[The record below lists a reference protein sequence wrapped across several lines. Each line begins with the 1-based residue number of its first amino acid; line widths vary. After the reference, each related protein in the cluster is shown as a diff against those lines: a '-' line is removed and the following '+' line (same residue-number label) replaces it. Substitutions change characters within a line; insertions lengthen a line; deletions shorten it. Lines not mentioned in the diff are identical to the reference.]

1 MMNTN
6 EKKVE
11 ETNTQAQE
19 NAQVAEAQQP
29 QVPAQ
34 PEEKQHWY
42 DKPVA
47 VGKKIHNSK
56 AAKVARGLA
65 LVGFGAFIGY
75 EVANG
80 KSDDDAKPQT
90 VAEPVAEVQ
99 ATEVPTEE

>member
-11 ETNTQAQE
+11 ETSTQAQE
-19 NAQVAEAQQP
+19 NTQVAETQQP

-34 PEEKQHWY
+34 PEEKKGFFTKLKETGSKVAHS
-42 DKPVA
+42 KVTKTIVA
-47 VGKKIHNSK
+47 VGLAAGGFALGYSAADNKNKNS
-56 AAKVARGLA
+56 
-65 LVGFGAFIGY
+65 
-75 EVANG
+75 E
-80 KSDDDAKPQT
+80 STQT

>member
-11 ETNTQAQE
+11 ETNTQ
-19 NAQVAEAQQP
+19 VAAQQP

-34 PEEKQHWY
+34 PEEKKGFFTKVKETGSKVVHS
-42 DKPVA
+42 KVTKTIVA
-47 VGKKIHNSK
+47 L
-56 AAKVARGLA
+56 GLA
-65 LVGFGAFIGY
+65 AGGFALGY
-75 EVANG
+75 SAADNKNKNSE
-80 KSDDDAKPQT
+80 STQT